1 MKSFWLPRSP
11 VRGSCPLFRVLGISK
26 SEPLPQPEPGSARW
40 FVRNGL
46 SGDEIAVKA
55 PDVGI
60 QQLPNSFVALGF
72 QNEAGVV
79 VFRDAINDFRVC
91 KCGSIRVFL
100 AGKRENNSGV
110 IAARGGKRVGL
121 FPSSDFKTRPF
132 APEVD
137 ARGGLDDVGNV
148 SAADASSNLNEIE
161 FSAVVRFQ
169 EFGVRHATHETQA
182 LQQIVID
189 FEKRSGFFR
198 VPGKRARCEHT
209 ARMRGIE
216 RRRAISMRLSED
228 DGALRDHTVNV
239 IDGARNELLEQIER

>member
-26 SEPLPQPEPGSARW
+26 PAPLPQPEPGSARW

-79 VFRDAINDFRVC
+79 VFRDAINDLRVC
-91 KCGSIRVFL
+91 ECGSIRVFL
-100 AGKRENNSGV
+100 ARKRKNNSGV
-110 IAARGGKRVGL
+110 IAAHGGKLIGL
-121 FPSSDFKTRPF
+121 FSSSDFETSPF

-137 ARGGLDDVGNV
+137 TRGGLDDIGNV
-148 SAADASSNLNEIE
+148 SAADASSNLNEIK
-161 FSAVVRFQ
+161 FSLGVRF
-169 EFGVRHATHETQA
+169 
-182 LQQIVID
+182 
-189 FEKRSGFFR
+189 
-198 VPGKRARCEHT
+198 
-209 ARMRGIE
+209 
-216 RRRAISMRLSED
+216 
-228 DGALRDHTVNV
+228 
-239 IDGARNELLEQIER
+239 